1 MFYKTIYDHYLEK
14 SEVERAFLITTGK
27 FASHDPI
34 GFMRYLNSIW
44 GKYIVET
51 CNPTIEDLITHDNKI
66 LAIKKYR
73 KDNDCSLMEAK
84 TYVDNLCEKLKN
96 A

>member
-1 MFYKTIYDHYLEK
+1 MFYKTIYGYYLEK
-14 SEVERAFLITTGK
+14 SDVEKAFLITTGK